1 MIKAAEIE
9 LQTKNFRL
17 DQGWENKTPT
27 KHRTQGTY
35 NQNIRDFSFFFL
47 QAGKFNFLVYKMWE
61 KITDIIY

>member
-35 NQNIRDFSFFFL
+35 DQNIRDFFFFL
-47 QAGKFNFLVYKMWE
+47 QAGKFNCLVYKM
-61 KITDIIY
+61 

>member
-47 QAGKFNFLVYKMWE
+47 QAGKFNFLV
-61 KITDIIY
+61 